1 MPTDR
6 RTGPWDVVVVGG
18 GLAGGLLALE
28 LAERFSSVLVLDAGD
43 SSATALS
50 YGVMALPAALPWL
63 ALQLRH
69 GALGLRWRWARLASV
84 PGGGRGLEPLLERL
98 PLPVAQV
105 EAPAFLAALPAAL
118 AAAGVERLQAR
129 AGRLESLPRPDG
141 SPGWA
146 LALEE
151 DTVLE
156 ARQVVLAAGSG
167 CRSLWPE
174 LDPRLRTS
182 WAGVLELDR
191 PPPPSVR
198 WPAELVVPR
207 RFQRLELERR
217 AAQLTEPAWVVDAG
231 VVSTGGRW
239 LAGQISRVDPLS
251 GPPDPERMEGWL
263 RRGLAGLER
272 HLGAAAGRY
281 LQVPVPFCTDAVP
294 LVGAVPGADG
304 LWVFTGFTAAFSQVP
319 GKARALA
326 RAIPQ

>member
-1 MPTDR
+1 
-6 RTGPWDVVVVGG
+6 VVVVGG

-28 LAERFSSVLVLDAGD
+28 LARRQASVLMLDAGD

-63 ALQLRH
+63 ALQWRH
-69 GALGLRWRWARLASV
+69 GPLGLRWRWARLASGA
-84 PGGGRGLEPLLERL
+84 GGDRGRDPWLERL

-105 EAPAFLAALPAAL
+105 EATAFFAALPDAL
-118 AAAGVERLQAR
+118 ATAGVERLQGRAR
-129 AGRLESLPRPDG
+129 WLERRPRAADPAAWSLT
-141 SPGWA
+141 
-146 LALEE
+146 LEGG
-151 DTVLE
+151 TVLE
-156 ARQVVLAAGSG
+156 GRQVVLAAGSG
-167 CRSLWPE
+167 CRSLWPD

-191 PPPPSVR
+191 PPPPSVH
-198 WPAELVVPR
+198 WPAQLVVPR

-239 LAGQISRVDPLS
+239 LAGQISLVDPLAE
-251 GPPDPERMEGWL
+251 PPDPQPMEGWL
-263 RRGLAGLER
+263 RQGLAGLEP
-272 HLGAAAGRY
+272 HLGATAGRY
-281 LQVPVPFCTDAVP
+281 LQVPVPFCTDAAP

-319 GKARALA
+319 RQARALA
-326 RAIPQ
+326 RAIAQ